1 MGRRRDMGSR
11 CATLSF
17 STTVYGMRPCTELSG
32 LALVPSVHTGMRN
45 EVGIRFDYS
54 NPRRLWGVEN
64 GVDNVQR
71 VYVVALVLLS

>member
-1 MGRRRDMGSR
+1 
-11 CATLSF
+11 
-17 STTVYGMRPCTELSG
+17 
-32 LALVPSVHTGMRN
+32 MRN